1 MGKYKGHRREDV
13 LNALREN
20 ERASIRELCEMTGM
34 VSSNVWY
41 HLHELEREGKI
52 INNHGKARSIRIVDV
67 VKRMKQ
73 EASQKMSI
81 ARRKVALKSQ
91 MERAQ
96 KSKSRLSEAERI
108 EKVVEKV
115 HGEPGLAF
123 SDDAVVKVLEN
134 GVKVI
139 VVHKYVGVGTHLG

>member
-108 EKVVEKV
+108 ELVAAKAQDDSSR
-115 HGEPGLAF
+115 AF
-123 SDDAVVKVLEN
+123 CEDADVKVLAS

-139 VVHKYVGVGTHLG
+139 VSKHVNTWTNLR

>member
-1 MGKYKGHRREDV
+1 MGKYKGTRRFDV

-34 VSSNVWY
+34 APSNLWY
-41 HLHELEREGKI
+41 HLHELEREGYI
-52 INNHGKARSIRIVDV
+52 INNHGKARNIRIVDV
-67 VKRMKQ
+67 VTRMKK
-73 EASQKMSI
+73 EASEKMSQ

-123 SDDAVVKVLEN
+123 SDDADVKVLPS

-139 VVHKYVGVGTHLG
+139 VRKHVNTWTNLR